1 MALEHSFLRKRLRE
15 KTPDAVVQMMQKTG
29 LSNPVVVEMLAA
41 EGLAAL
47 PWDARRQCMHYTLCR
62 NHKPGAVQPEQMARE
77 QVWKHMLRCYREAYP
92 DADAANKCIL
102 EFGLVAKEKHKDAP
116 LEADKS
122 DHYHV
127 ACFCTEKH
135 YWRRISKIS
144 AEKYHIHLNAVAH
157 DGYCSMFRYLREK
170 TKHKPLHELDQ
181 DPYFSPLHPKG
192 EQLKA
197 LLAQGEVT
205 RKARA
210 ARVCFAQ
217 PQEQAVPEVRN
228 TFGAA
233 FNWVVDRKLKGT
245 AGALQLQ
252 ADAAAEVQAGRP
264 RLMEFVRKHRNDL
277 ADQIEFV
284 WELMQ
289 APERLVRHNTSRQE
303 LLFQAATAATEP
315 SCFKG
320 ACANGACRCAELY
333 EKILAFQEVSSL
345 HFRSSVF
352 TALTAGRT
360 KGNVL
365 MIVGGQDS
373 GKTTVPHK
381 GIGCSWLCFGSFL
394 GRSSGHHFHGMR
406 ICAHIQCQDFVR

>member
-1 MALEHSFLRKRLRE
+1 MAPAQSFPRKRLRE
-15 KTPDAVVQMMQKTG
+15 KTPNVVVQMMQKTG

-47 PWDARRQCMHYTLCR
+47 PWDSRRQCMHYTACR
-62 NHKPGAVQPEQMARE
+62 NHMPGAVQPEQMSRE
-77 QVWKHMLRCYREAYP
+77 QVWKHMLRCYTEAYP
-92 DADAANKCIL
+92 DADASNKCIL
-102 EFGLVAKEKHKDAP
+102 EFGLVAKEKHKDAL

-122 DHYHV
+122 DHHHII
-127 ACFCTEKH
+127 CFCTEKH
-135 YWRRISKIS
+135 YWRRIRKIS
-144 AEKYHIHLNAVAH
+144 AERYNIHLNAVAH
-157 DGYCSMFRYLREK
+157 DGYCSMFRYVREK

-181 DPYFSPLHPKG
+181 DPYFSALHPKG

-210 ARVCFAQ
+210 ARLSFEQ

-245 AGALQLQ
+245 HGALQLQ

-277 ADQIEFV
+277 PDQIDFI
-284 WELMQ
+284 WELMH
-289 APERLVRHNTSRQE
+289 APERLVRHTTPRPE
-303 LLFQAATAATEP
+303 LLFQAATAATDP
-315 SCFKG
+315 GCF
-320 ACANGACRCAELY
+320 ASTCANGACKCVELY
-333 EKILAFQEVSSL
+333 EKILEFQDVSSL
-345 HFRSSVF
+345 HFRHSVF
-352 TALTAGRT
+352 ETLTAGRT
-360 KGNVL
+360 KGNAL

-373 GKTTVPHK
+373 GKTTV
-381 GIGCSWLCFGSFL
+381 IIRALAL
-394 GRSSGHHFHGMR
+394 VV
-406 ICAHIQCQDFVR
+406 FVIVATVVCLFVCLVFVSNAFALTILFAI